1 MSTMALPPGASTGE
15 DWSDTDENGVSS
27 RAVDWCDYWNGNT
40 VAAVTG
46 IQYTNGKVDAFISCA
61 FTGRDGNER
70 VIEISDEVAEQIV
83 GVLASCLA
91 DWPEPR

>member
-15 DWSDTDENGVSS
+15 DWSDPDENGVSH
-27 RAVDWCDYWNGNT
+27 RAVDWANHWSGDT
-40 VAAVTG
+40 VAGVTG
-46 IQYTNGKVDAFISCA
+46 LQYTTGQITPFISCA

-70 VIEISDEVAEQIV
+70 VIEISDAVAEQIV